1 MRLLILGSGA
11 IGTVIADTLAKRD
24 AYDEI
29 ILADLKKET
38 AAAAKKRIGDPE
50 IVTPIA
56 LNADSLDEM
65 KRAMSDVDLAIN
77 ATLPRYFLKVMQA
90 CLESGTSYLD
100 MATDLAVSAGEKPGA
115 KIEKPPID
123 LQLEQDQAWKDQGLA
138 AMLCW
143 GAEPGAVNVWAR
155 HAADQMD
162 SVDKILVRDGDNSII
177 EGQEG
182 LVSLWS
188 PDTLIEEVAY
198 MNPLVWTNGGFERRP
213 SLEISEEWQFPEP
226 IGKIRVWMVDHE
238 EPETLGRTIGKGCKE
253 CNFMIGLGDELV
265 SALKVLK
272 KIGMVTPDP
281 VDVKGVKV
289 VPRDLVTA
297 LMPMPTDEDLQTR
310 IHGSAC
316 VGVKVFGSKGGK
328 KISHYLWNI
337 MDYQECLKK
346 YGSNALVWQVAM
358 PPSVAAYMFAK
369 GEIGPRGVFPP
380 EMLDPEPVI
389 RRFEEFGMVTFE
401 DRREIG

>member
-1 MRLLILGSGA
+1 MKLLIIGSGA
-11 IGTVIADTLAKRD
+11 IGTVIADILAKRD

-29 ILADLKKET
+29 VLADLKKET

-56 LNADSLDEM
+56 LNATSLDDM
-65 KRAMSDVDLAIN
+65 KNAMKDANLTIN

-90 CLESGTSYLD
+90 CLESGSNYLD
-100 MATDLAVSAGEKPGA
+100 MATDLAVSAGEMPGDR
-115 KIEKPPID
+115 IEKPPID
-123 LQLEQDQAWKDQGLA
+123 LQLEQDQAWKDRGLA

-155 HAADQMD
+155 YAADRMD
-162 SVDKILVRDGDNSII
+162 TVERILVRDGDNSTI

-238 EPETLGRTIGKGCKE
+238 EPETLGRTIGKG
-253 CNFMIGLGDELV
+253 
-265 SALKVLK
+265 
-272 KIGMVTPDP
+272 
-281 VDVKGVKV
+281 
-289 VPRDLVTA
+289 
-297 LMPMPTDEDLQTR
+297 
-310 IHGSAC
+310 
-316 VGVKVFGSKGGK
+316 
-328 KISHYLWNI
+328 
-337 MDYQECLKK
+337 
-346 YGSNALVWQVAM
+346 
-358 PPSVAAYMFAK
+358 
-369 GEIGPRGVFPP
+369 
-380 EMLDPEPVI
+380 
-389 RRFEEFGMVTFE
+389 
-401 DRREIG
+401 